1 MTQLRLTFTFIIF
14 WVIFLKLFKSRLD
27 ILHHFVI
34 LFLLTW
40 GSFFVV
46 WFWWTGIGV
55 IIGVLI
61 DFLFG
66 NFYLY
71 PRIINGWILIADFH
85 QVSLNIILTIL
96 FIFHL
101 YTHSLFGMEVF
112 IGVLMDFLF
121 RIFFWRVLGLWRSYF
136 YLYPRIIN
144 WWILI
149 TQFQPILIIS
159 ITILFFFHLYT
170 HTLAHH
176 TQLLT
181 LLLLASH
188 SIKLAKLRVKFN
200 SMIKLFFIN

>member
-1 MTQLRLTFTFIIF
+1 MTQLRLTFTFIIL

-55 IIGVLI
+55 VFGMLM

-101 YTHSLFGMEVF
+101 YTHFLFGMEVF

-149 TQFQPILIIS
+149 T
-159 ITILFFFHLYT
+159 
-170 HTLAHH
+170 
-176 TQLLT
+176 
-181 LLLLASH
+181 
-188 SIKLAKLRVKFN
+188 
-200 SMIKLFFIN
+200 